1 MAPSPGRLSWREI
14 ADLQSGVISEHD
26 AIVAGLTRA
35 DIRARV
41 LAGAWRQPAR
51 GVLITAV
58 GGPPRLQQAWAALL
72 AGGRGAVLGGA
83 TAAALD
89 GLTGHDHDVVT
100 VLIPPERRCAPM
112 PGVVFRRSSR
122 LSGADIHRTR
132 LPPRTVPARSVVDMA
147 EWSGER
153 EHARTLI
160 VDALRQGFV
169 TVDTMRRAMAGRG
182 PITRRTLIGDTLDDA
197 ARRTP
202 RMLAQLYRQIELA
215 FALPAGRALA
225 ADSADAPTG
234 RLDVWYGPWRLLV
247 RIGQSGPRQ
256 ARPAGRLVLAIPTE
270 RLWQA
275 PEEVAALVTAGLG
288 SQVPAGSAVSGASDP
303 GLPEPTPGPGTPGTP
318 GTPRET
324 DETNERDETR
334 REWHEPVRDE
344 PGEGDQGGGGGQLP
358 AVASRQ
364 MRELPPWGAERAA
377 GQRPVPPTA

>member
-1 MAPSPGRLSWREI
+1 MALSPGRLSWREI

-26 AIVAGLTRA
+26 AIIAGLTRA

-41 LAGAWRQPAR
+41 LAGTWRQPAR

-58 GGPPRLQQAWAALL
+58 GGQPWLQQAWAALL

-89 GLTGHDHDVVT
+89 GLTGHDDDVVT

-112 PGVVFRRSSR
+112 PGVAFRRSSR
-122 LSGADIHRTR
+122 LSAADIHRTR
-132 LPPRTVPARSVVDMA
+132 LPARTVPARSVVDMA

-153 EHARTLI
+153 EQARALI

-169 TVDTMRRAMAGRG
+169 TVDSMRRAMAGRG

-247 RIGQSGPRQ
+247 RIGQSGPHQ

-288 SQVPAGSAVSGASDP
+288 NQLPAGSAGPGASDP
-303 GLPEPTPGPGTPGTP
+303 GPAEPAPGPATTATPS
-318 GTPRET
+318 ET
-324 DETNERDETR
+324 DEQDERRETR

-364 MRELPPWGAERAA
+364 MRELPPWEAERAA